1 MNHCQFLFGDITNNF
16 FILNSRGLHM
26 SIDLTFSK
34 ISVAKFIKLW
44 MYQRGIEDINKPR
57 HFY

>member
-1 MNHCQFLFGDITNNF
+1 
-16 FILNSRGLHM
+16 M